1 MRLALAAISFA
12 LSGTVYLIFAVVI
25 DDVAALIAGGSAL
38 ALTAALWAVL
48 PAFLRARP
56 E

>member
-1 MRLALAAISFA
+1 
-12 LSGTVYLIFAVVI
+12 LIFAVVI
-25 DDVAALIAGGSAL
+25 DDVAALIAGGAAL

-48 PAFLRARP
+48 PSFLRGSP

>member
-1 MRLALAAISFA
+1 MRLALVAISLA

-25 DDVAALIAGGSAL
+25 NDVAALVAGGSAL
-38 ALTAALWAVL
+38 ALTATLWAVL
-48 PAFLRARP
+48 PRFLRGRP